1 MCLVLLPFAGAETI
15 KFARYPNSSHG
26 MVAFSYHGDIWVAG
40 IDGSNPRRVTDHVA
54 MDTFPRFSP
63 DGKWIAFN
71 SNRVGNDDVWIIP
84 VSGGEA
90 RQLTFH
96 TTSDNVQYWTPD
108 GKGVIIATTRGA
120 NPWGAPLYIVPLD
133 GSIPYP
139 LGMDSGTAGMIS
151 QDGLKV
157 AFNRDRMTYW
167 RKHYKGNN
175 QNDIFLQDLKTKEIR
190 QLTDQNIQE
199 FRTHVQDA
207 YPMWGA
213 DGMIY
218 FASERDGFFNIWKIS
233 PKGGNPV
240 QVTSHRKDGVQFPSI
255 SPDGSIITYE
265 NEFDLWKLNVPNG
278 KPERITVSMDF
289 DNKRNMVEYLSADSK
304 ADGFEPSP
312 SGDYVAVDFHGEIFI
327 VPSTQGVGEL
337 QQVTSSGWRERYQ
350 SWSPDGAY
358 IAFVSDESLEEE
370 HWLFEVASG
379 SRRKVTDHAS
389 AKSSVAWAPDSRQ
402 FAYVAANS
410 LFVYDLGAQQNTQRA
425 SNAAGG
431 YNLRE
436 FSKDGKWLV
445 FTRSDDDQNSEVFL
459 FDIGARKE
467 YNITQNPF
475 RDSGGALTPDGKK
488 LIFTSNREGGMV
500 QLFVVSLKKQ
510 TENPD
515 DPLVRERL
523 KKEREEKKKAD
534 ESTAIAVDLQGI
546 EERATQLTR
555 GTNPVDAYFLSADG
569 STIYFTSRDDKGEGL
584 FSIGIDGKDQKKVA
598 EGSFPGLTPTADRK
612 MVFFMQQNGIFKM
625 TLPNKDKEQVKYN
638 FSVKVDKRAE
648 WEQIFE
654 EAWRVMKYRFYD
666 EKMHGYDW
674 AAIKQTY
681 RPLLKYVVE
690 SQDVYDL
697 ANEMIG
703 ELNASHTGVSG
714 PSGIDVPSTYTTRL
728 LGFEMEP
735 DQGSYKVTHI
745 YRKGPADKEW
755 IDLKVG
761 EFVVAID
768 GRKIKAGD
776 NYWKI
781 LNEKINDFATVT
793 VSSTPGGTGVTRDI
807 RIGTVSSMRDIQYE
821 EWVAMRREF
830 VDRESGGRIAY
841 AHIRSMNQQ
850 SLTRFQNEIEQF
862 WNKEGLIVDIRY
874 NGGGNIDEQLLDIL
888 ERRPYAFVNSRS
900 GARTWGRRYRQ
911 IVPGPKVML
920 TNHRSFS
927 DAEMTPAGF
936 RVLGLGSL
944 VGTPTGAG
952 VIWTGSYRLI
962 NGGSIRTPGSL
973 AVTYD
978 PTKPNRYGINLEN
991 YGVAPDVVVENT
1003 PEDQLKGYDR
1013 ELKTAV
1019 DEVRRLL
1026 KESAPKR

>member
-807 RIGTVSSMRDIQYE
+807 RIETVSSMRDIQYE

>member
-71 SNRVGNDDVWIIP
+71 SNRMGNDDVWIIP